1 MANEI
6 SIVKGS
12 FASLIASEAEN
23 DGAFCTLS
31 GALSGAITNTAEQS
45 YPLLDFKLDVTAGTF
60 SADDKV
66 HLYRVAGDGTD
77 QAPTA
82 TSTHKQQYVGS
93 FTLSGSAD
101 EYYLYGV
108 ANVDANDK
116 FIWEADVTTSV
127 TAQLYVRARTAAPA
141 A

>member
-23 DGAFCTLS
+23 AGAFCTLS
-31 GALSGAITNTAEQS
+31 AALSSVLSAALQV
-45 YPLLDFKLDVTAGTF
+45 YPLLDFKLDVTAGTL
-60 SADDKV
+60 SAGDKV
-66 HLYRVAGDGTD
+66 HLYRVPGDGTD
-77 QAPTA
+77 SAPTA
-82 TSTHKQQYVGS
+82 DSAYKNQYVGS
-93 FTLSGSAD
+93 FILDTNND
-101 EYYLYGV
+101 EYFLYGV

-116 FIWEADVTTSV
+116 FIWEADVSTSV